1 MQFNVTLISHDV
13 EIFPTASILN
23 NEVVSCT
30 FPVSMS
36 NKVPIPATA
45 EQQAST
51 AAAGV
56 VHGLFTPKATSG
68 VPSFLGHGGA
78 ATSVMGNLITNSF
91 ADLQSENSSELTALL
106 SSLKKDKN
114 SGMNDDMLQLIQE
127 AVEKDITAVSQAM
140 PSRLDKS
147 FEDEIASSIVPL
159 FESKPDS
166 KILNPVVEKLRIA
179 RKELQEKRVEFDENA
194 RTYFT
199 AQEMMQNA
207 GVKLG

>member
-23 NEVVSCT
+23 NEVVLCT

-68 VPSFLGHGGA
+68 VPSSLGHGGA
-78 ATSVMGNLITNSF
+78 ATSP
-91 ADLQSENSSELTALL
+91 A
-106 SSLKKDKN
+106 
-114 SGMNDDMLQLIQE
+114 
-127 AVEKDITAVSQAM
+127 
-140 PSRLDKS
+140 PWR
-147 FEDEIASSIVPL
+147 
-159 FESKPDS
+159 
-166 KILNPVVEKLRIA
+166 R
-179 RKELQEKRVEFDENA
+179 RV
-194 RTYFT
+194 
-199 AQEMMQNA
+199 
-207 GVKLG
+207 G